1 MSSRIQIVLNG
12 QVNRADIIAALTADS
27 SYEVEI
33 LNNYV
38 ANDTDVYI
46 LDLNDLDSDNKEA
59 FYKTLDN
66 ANHLIEADALIWKIK
81 RVGKAFNLNSS
92 YVRDAL
98 STAGTLTKI
107 PDGTPLK
114 ARFEV
119 PGFES
124 NTVVEIDLWI
134 AEDFNPTDLTALE
147 AIGIEITGDGGY
159 FEITNTTEC
168 KVSFAKPTAAT
179 EVYIIDDASAN
190 QVIAV

>member
-27 SYEVEI
+27 SYEVEVVD
-33 LNNYV
+33 NYAQYGAV
-38 ANDTDVYI
+38 QVF
-46 LDLNDLDSDNKEA
+46 DLNDLDATNKEA

-92 YVRDAL
+92 YVRDAV

-119 PGFES
+119 PGFET

-134 AEDFNPTDLTALE
+134 AEAFNPTDLTALE

-159 FEITNTTEC
+159 FEITNTTQC
-168 KVSFAKPTAAT
+168 KVSFSKPTEAT
-179 EVYIIDDASAN
+179 EVYIIDDVSAN

>member
-27 SYEVEI
+27 SYEVEV

-92 YVRDAL
+92 YVRDAV
-98 STAGTLTKI
+98 STSGTLTKI

-119 PGFES
+119 PGFET

-134 AEDFNPTDLTALE
+134 AEAFNPTDLTALE

-159 FEITNTTEC
+159 FEITNTAEC
-168 KVSFAKPTAAT
+168 KVSFTKPTAAT
-179 EVYIIDDASAN
+179 AVYIIDDASAN
-190 QVIAV
+190 QVIEV

>member
-27 SYEVEI
+27 SYEVEV

-92 YVRDAL
+92 YVRDAV

-168 KVSFAKPTAAT
+168 KVSFAKPTTAT

>member
-1 MSSRIQIVLNG
+1 MSNKIQIVLNG

-27 SYEVEI
+27 SYEVDV
-33 LNNYV
+33 LDNYV
-38 ANDTDVYI
+38 TPGTNYV
-46 LDLNDLDSDNKEA
+46 LDINNLDSGNKEA

-66 ANHLIEADALIWKIK
+66 ANYLFEADALIWKIK
-81 RVGKAFNLNSS
+81 RNAKVFNLNTS
-92 YVRDAL
+92 YLRDAV

-119 PGFES
+119 PGFET

-134 AEDFNPTDLTALE
+134 AEAFNPADLTALE

-159 FEITNTTEC
+159 FELTNTIEC
-168 KVSFAKPTAAT
+168 KVSFSKPTTAT
-179 EVYIIDDASAN
+179 EVYIIDDVESN
-190 QVIAV
+190 NVIAV

>member
-1 MSSRIQIVLNG
+1 MSNKIKIVLNG

-27 SYEVEI
+27 SYEVDV
-33 LNNYV
+33 LDNYV
-38 ANDTDVYI
+38 TPGTNYV
-46 LDLNDLDSDNKEA
+46 LDINDLDSDNKEA

-66 ANHLIEADALIWKIK
+66 ANHLFEADALIWKIK
-81 RVGKAFNLNSS
+81 RNAKAFNLNTS
-92 YVRDAL
+92 YVRDAV

-119 PGFES
+119 PGFEA

-134 AEDFNPTDLTALE
+134 AEAFNPTDLTALE

-159 FEITNTTEC
+159 FEITNITDC

-179 EVYIIDDASAN
+179 ELYIIDDASAN
-190 QVIAV
+190 QVITV